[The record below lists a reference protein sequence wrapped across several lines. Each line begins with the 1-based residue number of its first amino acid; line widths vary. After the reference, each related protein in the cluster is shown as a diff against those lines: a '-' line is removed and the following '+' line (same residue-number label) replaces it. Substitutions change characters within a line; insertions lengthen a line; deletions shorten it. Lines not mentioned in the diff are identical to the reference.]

1 MIQNKDTLSCSHTY
15 ICLACMA
22 KVCQHMICMHI
33 DQGWHL
39 QGASLGRP
47 GVVKD
52 DYKTVFVR
60 NISFKASEAEIT
72 DFFTQAGKVEDVRRS
87 TDDTGLSCCCF
98 PLQLAS
104 FP

>member
-1 MIQNKDTLSCSHTY
+1 M
-15 ICLACMA
+15 
-22 KVCQHMICMHI
+22 
-33 DQGWHL
+33 

-72 DFFTQAGKVEDVRRS
+72 DFFTQAGKVEDVRRG

-104 FP
+104 FLLQAARLGGFYWRTAATSNYLQL